1 MAFSFNW
8 AGLTAP
14 RVDPIKDE
22 VDMNRVGENLGK
34 GLRGYRTREGWKEY
48 ADMIRGAQGAPSEI
62 ADIEAEIARLQD
74 RNAELQALM
83 DRDQAIANAQAG
95 MAGYNPAGQVAAA
108 QMQPYL
114 EHMHGLETQ
123 GIQGGNMY
131 AAQNAQNYRT
141 R

>member
-14 RVDPIKDE
+14 RVDPIRDD
-22 VDMNRVGENLGK
+22 VDTIKVGDNLGK
-34 GLRGYRTREGWKEY
+34 ALRGHNTREGWEEY
-48 ADMIRGAQGAPSEI
+48 ADMIRGAQGAHDEI
-62 ADIEAEIARLQD
+62 TAIEAEIARLQD

-83 DRDQAIANAQAG
+83 DRDQAIARAQSG
-95 MAGYNPAGQVAAA
+95 TAGYNPAGQVAAA

-114 EHMHGLETQ
+114 NQMHGLEAQ

>member
-14 RVDPIKDE
+14 RVDPIRDD
-22 VDMNRVGENLGK
+22 VDMIKVGDNLGK
-34 GLRGYRTREGWKEY
+34 ALRGHKTREGWEEY

-62 ADIEAEIARLQD
+62 AEIEAEIARLQD

-83 DRDQAIANAQAG
+83 DRDQAIARAQSG
-95 MAGYNPAGQVAAA
+95 MAGYNPAGQVE
-108 QMQPYL
+108 PYL
-114 EHMHGLETQ
+114 NQMHGLEAQ

>member
-14 RVDPIKDE
+14 RVDTIRDD
-22 VDMNRVGENLGK
+22 VDMIKVGDNLGK
-34 GLRGYRTREGWKEY
+34 ALRGHKTREGWEEY

-62 ADIEAEIARLQD
+62 AEIEAEIARLQD

-83 DRDQAIANAQAG
+83 DRDQAIARAQSG

-114 EHMHGLETQ
+114 NQMHGLEAQ